1 MVGVERIQD
10 RNMAAS
16 MVRKAMSFLALIF
29 QPHRP
34 ERKLLLVL
42 ALAAFA
48 LWMFVEVAEEM
59 LEGDTRVID
68 ERLLMVFRNAAD
80 PALPLGPAWVREVMR
95 DITALGSTFVL
106 LLVTLAS
113 IGFLALTKNRHAA
126 LLVLIAV
133 LGGML
138 LSTLLKAGFDRAR
151 PDLVLHTMT
160 VYSASFPSGHAMMS
174 AVVYLTLGAL
184 LAATQ
189 QSTRLKL
196 YILGLGVFL
205 TLIVGVSRVYLGVH
219 WPTDVLAGW
228 ALGASWAMACWSV
241 MVWLQRRGDVE
252 PPAPEPR
259 EHLDPTRSV

>member
-1 MVGVERIQD
+1 MMVANAVQQLRTFVG
-10 RNMAAS
+10 
-16 MVRKAMSFLALIF
+16 LLL
-29 QPHRP
+29 QPGRP
-34 ERKLLLVL
+34 ERKLLLAL
-42 ALAAFA
+42 ALSAFA
-48 LWMFVEVAEEM
+48 LWVFVAVSAEM
-59 LEGDTRVID
+59 LEGDSHRFD
-68 ERLLMVFRNAAD
+68 ERLLMALRSQAD
-80 PALPLGPAWVREVMR
+80 PALPMGPAWLREIMR
-95 DITALGSTFVL
+95 DVTALGSTFVL
-106 LLVTLAS
+106 LLVTFAS

-126 LLVLIAV
+126 LLVLVAV

-151 PDLVLHTMT
+151 PDVVMHTTT

-189 QSTRLKL
+189 QGTRLKL
-196 YILGLGVFL
+196 YILALGAFL
-205 TLIVGVSRVYLGVH
+205 TLIVGMSRVYLGVH

-252 PPAPEPR
+252 PPNPEPA
-259 EHLDPTRSV
+259 EPKTTKP

>member
-1 MVGVERIQD
+1 MVA
-10 RNMAAS
+10 NS
-16 MVRKAMSFLALIF
+16 MQQLRTFIGLVV
-29 QPHRP
+29 QPHLP
-34 ERKLLLVL
+34 ERKVLLTM
-42 ALAAFA
+42 ALSAFA
-48 LWMFVEVAEEM
+48 LWVFVAVSDEM
-59 LEGDTRVID
+59 LEGDSLRLD
-68 ERLLMVFRNAAD
+68 KWLLMLFRDPAD

-106 LLVTLAS
+106 LVVTIAS
-113 IGFLALTKNRHAA
+113 IGFLVLTKNRRAA
-126 LLVLIAV
+126 LLVLVAV

-138 LSTLLKAGFDRAR
+138 LSSLLKAGFDRAR
-151 PDLVLHTMT
+151 PDVVMHTT
-160 VYSASFPSGHAMMS
+160 RVYSASFPSGHAMMS

-189 QSTRLKL
+189 QGTRLKV
-196 YILGLGVFL
+196 YILGLSAFL

-252 PPAPEPR
+252 PPTPEPK
-259 EHLDPTRSV
+259 EHLAPTRPV

>member
-1 MVGVERIQD
+1 MMVANAVQQFRTFIGLLR
-10 RNMAAS
+10 
-16 MVRKAMSFLALIF
+16 
-29 QPHRP
+29 QPGRP
-34 ERKLLLVL
+34 ERKLLLAL
-42 ALAAFA
+42 ALSAFA
-48 LWMFVEVAEEM
+48 LWVFVVVSGEM
-59 LEGDTRVID
+59 LEGDSLKFD
-68 ERLLMVFRNAAD
+68 ERLLMALRSTAD
-80 PALPLGPAWVREVMR
+80 PALPIGPAWLREIMR
-95 DITALGSTFVL
+95 DVTALGSTFVL
-106 LLVTLAS
+106 LLVTFAS

-126 LLVLIAV
+126 LLVMVAV

-151 PDLVLHTMT
+151 PDLVMHTTT

-196 YILGLGVFL
+196 YILGLCAFL

-252 PPAPEPR
+252 PPHPEPA
-259 EHLDPTRSV
+259 ESKSAKP

>member
-1 MVGVERIQD
+1 MV
-10 RNMAAS
+10 AS
-16 MVRKAMSFLALIF
+16 TVQQLKTFIGQVL

-42 ALAAFA
+42 ALSAFA
-48 LWMFVEVAEEM
+48 LWVFIEVAEEV
-59 LEGDTRVID
+59 LEGDSLGLD
-68 ERLLMVFRNAAD
+68 KRLLMLFRDAAD
-80 PALPLGPAWVREVMR
+80 PALPLGPAWMREVMR

-106 LLVTLAS
+106 LVVTLS
-113 IGFLALTKNRHAA
+113 SVGFLALTKNRHAA
-126 LLVLIAV
+126 LLVMVAV

-138 LSTLLKAGFDRAR
+138 LSTLLKLGFDRAR
-151 PDLVLHTMT
+151 PDLVLQTT
-160 VYSASFPSGHAMMS
+160 RVYSASFPSGHAMIS

-184 LAATQ
+184 LSATQ
-189 QSTRLKL
+189 QGTSLKI
-196 YILGLGVFL
+196 YILSLCVFL

-252 PPAPEPR
+252 PPTPEPK
-259 EHLDPTRSV
+259 EHLDPNRSV

>member
-1 MVGVERIQD
+1 MVANTAQQ
-10 RNMAAS
+10 A
-16 MVRKAMSFLALIF
+16 KSFIALIF

-42 ALAAFA
+42 ALSAFA
-48 LWMFVEVAEEM
+48 LWGFVEVAEEM
-59 LEGDTRVID
+59 REGGTLRMD
-68 ERLLMVFRNAAD
+68 ERLLMLFRNSAD
-80 PALPLGPAWVREVMR
+80 PALPLGPSWLREVMR

-113 IGFLALTKNRHAA
+113 IGFLALTKNRNAA
-126 LLVLIAV
+126 ILVTIAV

-151 PDLVLHTMT
+151 PDLVMHTTT

-189 QSTRLKL
+189 QGTRLKL
-196 YILGLGVFL
+196 YILGLCVFI

-241 MVWLQRRGDVE
+241 MTWLQGRGDVE
-252 PPAPEPR
+252 PPTPEPKA
-259 EHLDPTRSV
+259 HLDPTRSV